1 MTEWSSNHTDQQTI
15 ISRIEGK
22 LNTLRTRTKPV
33 TLYSASTPSLSQL
46 NAAWGA
52 QYSPQL
58 YEEVQWLDSANN
70 ILRNSWLR
78 LPDITTTASSGTLRP
93 LQTHPT
99 TGLLTKIDELI
110 IGEAGAGVLQTL
122 SNIPQTYRHLF
133 LYLQVRDSIANTV
146 ATFGIR
152 VNGLSAT
159 NYAGSWQGANST
171 FGLGTEQV
179 ALTSWQFLAPAATAA
194 RAYYFQGWARFPDY
208 ATTARLPRIHM
219 RGATLYGNPYT
230 TSTTTNYNYF
240 GFYNAAAAITSLSI
254 VSGTGFAAGTRLIL
268 YAI

>member
-1 MTEWSSNHTDQQTI
+1 MTDWSSNHTDQQTI

-33 TLYSASTPSLSQL
+33 TLYSATVPTAQQL

-58 YEEVQWLDSANN
+58 YEEVQWLDSSNDV
-70 ILRNSWLR
+70 LRNHWQR
-78 LPDITTTASSGTLRP
+78 IPDITTTASSGTLRP
-93 LQTHPT
+93 MLTYPT
-99 TGLLTKIDELI
+99 SPRPTKLDELV
-110 IGEAGAGVLQTL
+110 IGEAGGGTLQTL
-122 SNIPQTYRHLF
+122 SNIPQTYRHLL
-133 LYLQVRDSIANTV
+133 LYLQVRDTAASTN

-152 VNGLSAT
+152 INGLSAS

-179 ALTSWQFLAPAATAA
+179 ALTSWQFLAPAATSA
-194 RAYYFQGWARFPDY
+194 RAYYFQGLVRFPDY
-208 ATTARLPRIHM
+208 VTTTRLPRIHV
-219 RGATLYGNPYT
+219 RGTTLYGNPYT

-240 GFYNAAAAITSLSI
+240 GFYNSAVAITSLSI

-268 YAI
+268 YGV